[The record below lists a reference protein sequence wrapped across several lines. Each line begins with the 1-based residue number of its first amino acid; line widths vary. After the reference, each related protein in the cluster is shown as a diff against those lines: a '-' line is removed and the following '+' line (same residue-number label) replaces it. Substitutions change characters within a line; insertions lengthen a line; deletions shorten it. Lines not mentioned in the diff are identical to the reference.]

1 MAAQVRG
8 FRTPRLLPR
17 TFSLLLFLFF
27 VAVEARRSHFR
38 TDTLHGAAHFAAD
51 PQDRGFLVVS
61 RTPGQPGELQEEQPQ
76 GSGSGS
82 RSGPQPRSRHRREL
96 KPSVVTAPLND
107 NHNQMV
113 VHWAGE
119 KSNVIVALARDSPLV
134 QKEPSSAVYVS
145 YDYGHSYKN
154 IQTNFSRLPNGSETV
169 IAQFY
174 HSPVDNRRYIFTDT
188 LHSYLWITNDF
199 GQTVKNFSCP
209 FRPTD
214 LLLHNKNPNLVL
226 GYDSSHAN
234 KQLWKS
240 DNFGESWTL
249 IHEKVKSYY
258 WGIEPY
264 DEENVVYVERLE
276 PTNTSTILRSDDF
289 FQDATKQH
297 VLLQGVDDFQLRDS
311 YMFATKTVQHNSSV
325 VLMVSYVRRPFEQ
338 AIFNHNWKNK
348 HLVGSKYPRS
358 VQLWVSHNRKP
369 LRSSQF
375 RTKHPIVE
383 YYIADASEDQVFVCV
398 NHEGGLTNLYISE
411 REGLKFSLSLE
422 RVLYFSPKGPGA
434 DTLVRYFAQEPFAD
448 IHRVEGLRG
457 IYIAT
462 QVSGEHFSE
471 ENMRSFITFDKGGEW
486 QPLLPPDTDSWG
498 RPVNCQLKDNCSLH
512 VTQKYSQLLNF
523 RDRLLP
529 VMSKISAPGLI
540 MASGSV
546 GKNLAHKPNVYIS
559 STAGAHWRETLVGPH
574 YFAWGDHGGILVA
587 VSQEG
592 LTGMLKFSTDEGQT
606 WRDFQFSTENI
617 TVYGLMTEP
626 GEKSAV
632 FTIFGSKA
640 PAAHSWLIL
649 QINMTYVLGS
659 ACLDEDYKLWSPAD
673 ELGNECLLGRKTVYK
688 RRTAHA
694 LCFNGEDF
702 DRPIMSSNCS
712 CTREDFEC
720 DTGFKL
726 TLENEQCVQDTDF
739 DGDPYAPPVNC
750 PAGTMYRQT
759 KGYRKV
765 SGDTCSGGDMEGVLD
780 GNIVPCP
787 VMEEREFVLYARRTS
802 IHRYDLATGLD
813 ETLPLTGLHSAVAL
827 DFDYLRNCLYW
838 ADIAFD
844 TIQRLCLNG
853 TLGQQQLL
861 KEGLKNVEGVVVD
874 PNSNLLYW
882 VDAEARHIEV
892 SRLDG
897 TYRKVILNSTVLE
910 KPRGLVLVPNKGI
923 MFWTDWGEVNAGI
936 GSSDMDGQH
945 SNKIVNSNVRWPN
958 GIAIDGETIYWTDAF
973 YDRIERASLDGSN
986 RVVLINSNLPH
997 PYAIAVYKSDVYWDD
1012 WSRMGIMRANKYDG
1026 SGVQTL
1032 VNRAPGIMDMKIF
1045 YSGKQN
1051 MTTSCSDKNGGC
1063 SHLCLPKP
1071 NGRTC
1076 QCPDGMSSVQQ
1087 SSGDFIC
1094 NSRELVC
1101 AESQFKCANGRCINI
1116 LWKCDHDNDC
1126 GDFSDEADCPLGTC
1140 GTNQFRCQNSGRCIP
1155 MSYKC
1160 DQEDDCGDNSDEP
1173 ADCPHQKC
1181 QATEFSCSNGRC
1193 VRSAWRCDGDNDCH
1207 DWSDE
1212 VNCSSSQGNI
1222 SCSADGFQCPSG
1234 PCIPRRWLCDG
1245 DKDCLDGADEQ
1256 QQCGDRQCPPYDF
1269 KCVASGRCILGSWQ
1283 CDGERDCSDGS
1294 DEVNCTDS
1302 GGLVPP
1308 QPTPGHLNCTSSEFQ
1323 CRSGVCISLHW
1334 KCDGVD
1340 DCGDYS
1346 DEANCRGSGPT
1357 VAPRCLPLF
1366 QFQCRN
1372 HRCVPV
1378 WWKCDN
1384 DNDCGD
1390 WSDEDTC
1397 PNWQASRGNA
1407 TTSSQPSGC
1416 PAHQFRCGDGTCIF
1430 DHFVCDGSPDCAD
1443 GSDEYGCP
1451 TQHVITGRPSP
1462 CSFTQFQCLKD
1473 KTCVP
1478 ASARCDGRK
1487 DCVDGSDE
1495 LGCLPGV
1502 CGENQFACVD
1512 GSGCLEHFMLC
1523 DGYHDCQD
1531 RSDET
1536 NCPQDTYHVQNL
1548 RQFMAHGDTTVQW
1561 DEPNPKPLREFSYML
1576 HFSDVAKL
1584 KMDNISLS
1592 SHFTNWTSRTLQPDT
1607 EYRLTVNVVLASR
1620 EIRSNH
1626 SLTFRTPEGL
1636 PSAPR
1641 HLNLSLVMDGNVHIE
1656 CVWQEPDSPNGL
1668 IRNYVVQY
1676 RTSLLG
1682 SSKEDLSQRP
1692 LYNISFVQLDTTYRV
1707 RVAAATSFGQG
1718 NWTNWT
1724 SISSEV
1730 AIGPPTN
1737 LRASEVTDKSF
1748 RLSWD
1753 KIKVGQDAR
1762 YVVTVTWNYKDIPE
1776 ELRKISVAPDEN
1788 SVSVEGL
1795 APGLEHVV
1803 VVQGFVDQTPSPL
1816 SGFLSVT
1823 TEGQLPAEIALNQPT
1838 ALNFTHLSCI
1848 WSSSMPKGVTYGLY
1862 YGVSLYNLHQ
1872 NGIRNTTTDFSIVIP
1887 IITDDDYI
1895 IMVRVVKP
1903 YLGPPSNYM
1912 HARGIIDNKMPPREL
1927 HVASVGET
1935 EVTLKWQ
1942 PPYDIPDGNINYT
1955 VIVTNKLSLLD
1966 QKHIRVSTAN
1976 NTVEFVVKPLTPSTV
1991 YTAVVRILDTV
2002 AETPTITF
2010 TTEDILPPQT
2020 VKVIPVD
2027 DRTVLLI
2034 WADVSMQD
2042 RNFVR
2047 NRGYDVYM
2055 FVDGGTAPKRLGNT
2069 NETHYYVR
2077 DLLPGHNYTFTVQA
2091 ACGPEGEGKKL
2102 CGRAAV
2108 ARYDMLESAESFFSK
2123 PRDMATVVVPVVFFV
2138 LLLMGGVMAYFVVRH
2153 RRLQN
2158 SFTAFA
2164 NSHYNSRQGSATF
2177 SMGDDLGDEDED
2189 VPMIQGFSDDEPLVI
2204 A

>member
-1 MAAQVRG
+1 
-8 FRTPRLLPR
+8 
-17 TFSLLLFLFF
+17 
-27 VAVEARRSHFR
+27 
-38 TDTLHGAAHFAAD
+38 
-51 PQDRGFLVVS
+51 
-61 RTPGQPGELQEEQPQ
+61 
-76 GSGSGS
+76 
-82 RSGPQPRSRHRREL
+82 
-96 KPSVVTAPLND
+96 
-107 NHNQMV
+107 MV

-234 KQLWKS
+234 CTANPPHRGGCGGAYVNVQVCHHGWGSLYALPHEIGIQDLFFLHKFFLIFKNVFFS
-240 DNFGESWTL
+240 SASFSFGSQ
-249 IHEKVKSYY
+249 
-258 WGIEPY
+258 
-264 DEENVVYVERLE
+264 
-276 PTNTSTILRSDDF
+276 TILSY
-289 FQDATKQH
+289 
-297 VLLQGVDDFQLRDS
+297 GVDDFQLRDS
-311 YMFATKTVQHNSSV
+311 YMFATKTV
-325 VLMVSYVRRPFEQ
+325 VRAP
-338 AIFNHNWKNK
+338 
-348 HLVGSKYPRS
+348 PRTS
-358 VQLWVSHNRKP
+358 RWLAYTYGQ
-369 LRSSQF
+369 SQNTAF
-375 RTKHPIVE
+375 GISAGAHE

-844 TIQRLCLNG
+844 TIQTFNSNHVNKRV
-853 TLGQQQLL
+853 QLR
-861 KEGLKNVEGVVVD
+861 KCEGLKNVEGVVVD

-1051 MTTSCSDKNGGC
+1051 SAYRTDKNGGC

-1094 NSRELVC
+1094 NSRDPPVSDVRCGPELVC

-1116 LWKCDHDNDC
+1116 LWKCDHD
-1126 GDFSDEADCPLGTC
+1126 
-1140 GTNQFRCQNSGRCIP
+1140 
-1155 MSYKC
+1155 
-1160 DQEDDCGDNSDEP
+1160 EDDCGDNSDEP

-1212 VNCSSSQGNI
+1212 VNCSSSQGME
-1222 SCSADGFQCPSG
+1222 CCPSG

-1256 QQCGDRQCPPYDF
+1256 QQCGTRPP
-1269 KCVASGRCILGSWQ
+1269 AMW
-1283 CDGERDCSDGS
+1283 CSM
-1294 DEVNCTDS
+1294 
-1302 GGLVPP
+1302 LH
-1308 QPTPGHLNCTSSEFQ
+1308 QPINCTSSEFQ

-1346 DEANCRGSGPT
+1346 DEANCREMPSPEVVCCT
-1357 VAPRCLPLF
+1357 VMI
-1366 QFQCRN
+1366 
-1372 HRCVPV
+1372 
-1378 WWKCDN
+1378 
-1384 DNDCGD
+1384 G
-1390 WSDEDTC
+1390 E
-1397 PNWQASRGNA
+1397 
-1407 TTSSQPSGC
+1407 
-1416 PAHQFRCGDGTCIF
+1416 FRCGDGTCIF

-1451 TQHVITGRPSP
+1451 TQHGRPSP

-1495 LGCLPGV
+1495 LGCYDSGSQLCYSMPGV

-1531 RSDET
+1531 RSDE
-1536 NCPQDTYHVQNL
+1536 
-1548 RQFMAHGDTTVQW
+1548 
-1561 DEPNPKPLREFSYML
+1561 
-1576 HFSDVAKL
+1576 
-1584 KMDNISLS
+1584 
-1592 SHFTNWTSRTLQPDT
+1592 
-1607 EYRLTVNVVLASR
+1607 
-1620 EIRSNH
+1620 
-1626 SLTFRTPEGL
+1626 
-1636 PSAPR
+1636 
-1641 HLNLSLVMDGNVHIE
+1641 
-1656 CVWQEPDSPNGL
+1656 
-1668 IRNYVVQY
+1668 
-1676 RTSLLG
+1676 
-1682 SSKEDLSQRP
+1682 
-1692 LYNISFVQLDTTYRV
+1692 
-1707 RVAAATSFGQG
+1707 
-1718 NWTNWT
+1718 
-1724 SISSEV
+1724 
-1730 AIGPPTN
+1730 
-1737 LRASEVTDKSF
+1737 
-1748 RLSWD
+1748 
-1753 KIKVGQDAR
+1753 
-1762 YVVTVTWNYKDIPE
+1762 
-1776 ELRKISVAPDEN
+1776 
-1788 SVSVEGL
+1788 
-1795 APGLEHVV
+1795 
-1803 VVQGFVDQTPSPL
+1803 
-1816 SGFLSVT
+1816 
-1823 TEGQLPAEIALNQPT
+1823 
-1838 ALNFTHLSCI
+1838 
-1848 WSSSMPKGVTYGLY
+1848 
-1862 YGVSLYNLHQ
+1862 
-1872 NGIRNTTTDFSIVIP
+1872 
-1887 IITDDDYI
+1887 
-1895 IMVRVVKP
+1895 
-1903 YLGPPSNYM
+1903 
-1912 HARGIIDNKMPPREL
+1912 
-1927 HVASVGET
+1927 
-1935 EVTLKWQ
+1935 
-1942 PPYDIPDGNINYT
+1942 
-1955 VIVTNKLSLLD
+1955 
-1966 QKHIRVSTAN
+1966 
-1976 NTVEFVVKPLTPSTV
+1976 
-1991 YTAVVRILDTV
+1991 
-2002 AETPTITF
+2002 
-2010 TTEDILPPQT
+2010 
-2020 VKVIPVD
+2020 
-2027 DRTVLLI
+2027 
-2034 WADVSMQD
+2034 
-2042 RNFVR
+2042 
-2047 NRGYDVYM
+2047 
-2055 FVDGGTAPKRLGNT
+2055 
-2069 NETHYYVR
+2069 
-2077 DLLPGHNYTFTVQA
+2077 
-2091 ACGPEGEGKKL
+2091 
-2102 CGRAAV
+2102 
-2108 ARYDMLESAESFFSK
+2108 
-2123 PRDMATVVVPVVFFV
+2123 
-2138 LLLMGGVMAYFVVRH
+2138 
-2153 RRLQN
+2153 
-2158 SFTAFA
+2158 
-2164 NSHYNSRQGSATF
+2164 
-2177 SMGDDLGDEDED
+2177 
-2189 VPMIQGFSDDEPLVI
+2189 
-2204 A
+2204 

>member
-1 MAAQVRG
+1 
-8 FRTPRLLPR
+8 
-17 TFSLLLFLFF
+17 
-27 VAVEARRSHFR
+27 
-38 TDTLHGAAHFAAD
+38 
-51 PQDRGFLVVS
+51 
-61 RTPGQPGELQEEQPQ
+61 
-76 GSGSGS
+76 
-82 RSGPQPRSRHRREL
+82 
-96 KPSVVTAPLND
+96 
-107 NHNQMV
+107 
-113 VHWAGE
+113 
-119 KSNVIVALARDSPLV
+119 
-134 QKEPSSAVYVS
+134 
-145 YDYGHSYKN
+145 
-154 IQTNFSRLPNGSETV
+154 
-169 IAQFY
+169 
-174 HSPVDNRRYIFTDT
+174 
-188 LHSYLWITNDF
+188 
-199 GQTVKNFSCP
+199 
-209 FRPTD
+209 
-214 LLLHNKNPNLVL
+214 
-226 GYDSSHAN
+226 
-234 KQLWKS
+234 
-240 DNFGESWTL
+240 
-249 IHEKVKSYY
+249 
-258 WGIEPY
+258 
-264 DEENVVYVERLE
+264 
-276 PTNTSTILRSDDF
+276 
-289 FQDATKQH
+289 
-297 VLLQGVDDFQLRDS
+297 
-311 YMFATKTVQHNSSV
+311 
-325 VLMVSYVRRPFEQ
+325 
-338 AIFNHNWKNK
+338 
-348 HLVGSKYPRS
+348 
-358 VQLWVSHNRKP
+358 
-369 LRSSQF
+369 
-375 RTKHPIVE
+375 
-383 YYIADASEDQVFVCV
+383 
-398 NHEGGLTNLYISE
+398 
-411 REGLKFSLSLE
+411 
-422 RVLYFSPKGPGA
+422 
-434 DTLVRYFAQEPFAD
+434 
-448 IHRVEGLRG
+448 VEGLRG

-1051 MTTSCSDKNGGC
+1051 SAYRTAHNISCK
-1063 SHLCLPKP
+1063 
-1071 NGRTC
+1071 
-1076 QCPDGMSSVQQ
+1076 SSSKV
-1087 SSGDFIC
+1087 FFLTI
-1094 NSRELVC
+1094 NVYIF
-1101 AESQFKCANGRCINI
+1101 FKCGNSIFEPHENI
-1116 LWKCDHDNDC
+1116 M
-1126 GDFSDEADCPLGTC
+1126 CPFFLFFKGGLCRALGTC

-1256 QQCGDRQCPPYDF
+1256 QQCG
-1269 KCVASGRCILGSWQ
+1269 
-1283 CDGERDCSDGS
+1283 
-1294 DEVNCTDS
+1294 
-1302 GGLVPP
+1302 GLVPP

-1346 DEANCRGSGPT
+1346 DEANCRASCIICWSSGPT

-1397 PNWQASRGNA
+1397 PSKL
-1407 TTSSQPSGC
+1407 PSGC

-1451 TQHVITGRPSP
+1451 TQHAVITGRPSP

-1495 LGCLPGV
+1495 
-1502 CGENQFACVD
+1502 
-1512 GSGCLEHFMLC
+1512 
-1523 DGYHDCQD
+1523 
-1531 RSDET
+1531 
-1536 NCPQDTYHVQNL
+1536 
-1548 RQFMAHGDTTVQW
+1548 
-1561 DEPNPKPLREFSYML
+1561 
-1576 HFSDVAKL
+1576 
-1584 KMDNISLS
+1584 
-1592 SHFTNWTSRTLQPDT
+1592 
-1607 EYRLTVNVVLASR
+1607 
-1620 EIRSNH
+1620 
-1626 SLTFRTPEGL
+1626 
-1636 PSAPR
+1636 
-1641 HLNLSLVMDGNVHIE
+1641 
-1656 CVWQEPDSPNGL
+1656 
-1668 IRNYVVQY
+1668 
-1676 RTSLLG
+1676 
-1682 SSKEDLSQRP
+1682 
-1692 LYNISFVQLDTTYRV
+1692 
-1707 RVAAATSFGQG
+1707 
-1718 NWTNWT
+1718 
-1724 SISSEV
+1724 
-1730 AIGPPTN
+1730 
-1737 LRASEVTDKSF
+1737 
-1748 RLSWD
+1748 
-1753 KIKVGQDAR
+1753 
-1762 YVVTVTWNYKDIPE
+1762 
-1776 ELRKISVAPDEN
+1776 
-1788 SVSVEGL
+1788 
-1795 APGLEHVV
+1795 
-1803 VVQGFVDQTPSPL
+1803 
-1816 SGFLSVT
+1816 
-1823 TEGQLPAEIALNQPT
+1823 
-1838 ALNFTHLSCI
+1838 
-1848 WSSSMPKGVTYGLY
+1848 
-1862 YGVSLYNLHQ
+1862 
-1872 NGIRNTTTDFSIVIP
+1872 
-1887 IITDDDYI
+1887 
-1895 IMVRVVKP
+1895 
-1903 YLGPPSNYM
+1903 
-1912 HARGIIDNKMPPREL
+1912 
-1927 HVASVGET
+1927 
-1935 EVTLKWQ
+1935 
-1942 PPYDIPDGNINYT
+1942 
-1955 VIVTNKLSLLD
+1955 
-1966 QKHIRVSTAN
+1966 
-1976 NTVEFVVKPLTPSTV
+1976 
-1991 YTAVVRILDTV
+1991 
-2002 AETPTITF
+2002 
-2010 TTEDILPPQT
+2010 
-2020 VKVIPVD
+2020 
-2027 DRTVLLI
+2027 
-2034 WADVSMQD
+2034 
-2042 RNFVR
+2042 
-2047 NRGYDVYM
+2047 
-2055 FVDGGTAPKRLGNT
+2055 
-2069 NETHYYVR
+2069 
-2077 DLLPGHNYTFTVQA
+2077 
-2091 ACGPEGEGKKL
+2091 
-2102 CGRAAV
+2102 
-2108 ARYDMLESAESFFSK
+2108 
-2123 PRDMATVVVPVVFFV
+2123 
-2138 LLLMGGVMAYFVVRH
+2138 
-2153 RRLQN
+2153 
-2158 SFTAFA
+2158 
-2164 NSHYNSRQGSATF
+2164 
-2177 SMGDDLGDEDED
+2177 
-2189 VPMIQGFSDDEPLVI
+2189 
-2204 A
+2204 